1 MIVRGTYIVQTE
13 DPSLPVLHIQYPTP
27 KQTEIKKLKV
37 KKGPKIRLIYKNP
50 LIILKIT
57 KIPFLLTIDIVNY
70 NRKCEITHL
79 FLRDFL

>member
-37 KKGPKIRLIYKNP
+37 KKGPKIRLIY
-50 LIILKIT
+50 
-57 KIPFLLTIDIVNY
+57 
-70 NRKCEITHL
+70 
-79 FLRDFL
+79 